1 MEIIKV
7 RFLYEDNQVHIKIH
21 LIDISQDHCL
31 SWLPPSETLEN
42 TIKTQEII
50 LKKINETSL
59 DIASHNQINHKKFA
73 EISEKI
79 EKYPS
84 LMKTMYEDLSAI
96 HSSIKRMKKKL
107 HIPLY
112 KPPED

>member
-42 TIKTQEII
+42 
-50 LKKINETSL
+50 
-59 DIASHNQINHKKFA
+59 IASHNQINHKKFA